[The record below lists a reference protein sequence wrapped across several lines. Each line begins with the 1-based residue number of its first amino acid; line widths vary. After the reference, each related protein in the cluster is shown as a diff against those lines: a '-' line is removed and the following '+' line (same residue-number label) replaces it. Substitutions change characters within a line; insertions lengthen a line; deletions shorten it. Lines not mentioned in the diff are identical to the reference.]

1 MSESNY
7 NIDMTKK
14 ILVTAFEPF
23 AGRKRNPALEVM
35 AGLKPGAFGGRRLFR
50 EKLPVSGR
58 DAGPALSRLLLKI
71 KPDLIVSLGLAAGE
85 AALRVERFGLN
96 IQDYGIKDNKGW
108 LPEGKKIKEDGPA
121 AYFVNTDP
129 LKLAAAARKT
139 GVPAYVS
146 NHAGAYVCNTLIY
159 EAMHAITESGFSTRY
174 AFLHL
179 PLTTE
184 MALEEK
190 PGRAIPPSL
199 PLAALVK
206 AVEAAIKAA

>member
-1 MSESNY
+1 
-7 NIDMTKK
+7 MTKK
-14 ILVTAFEPF
+14 ILLTAFEPF

-129 LKLAAAARKT
+129 LKLAAAARRT

-159 EAMHAITESGFSTRY
+159 EAMHAISESGFRTKY

>member
-14 ILVTAFEPF
+14 ILLTAFEPF

-35 AGLKPGAFGGRRLFR
+35 AGLKPGAFACRLFR

-58 DAGPALSRLLLKI
+58 EVGPALDRLLLKI
-71 KPDLIVSLGLAAGE
+71 KPDYLVSLGLAAGE
-85 AALRVERFGLN
+85 AALRIERFGLN
-96 IQDYGIKDNKGW
+96 ILDYGIKDNKGW
-108 LPEGKKIKEDGPA
+108 LPEGKKIKADGPA

-129 LKLAAAARKT
+129 IKLAAAARKA

-159 EAMHAITESGFSTRY
+159 EAMHAIAESGFKTKY
-174 AFLHL
+174 AFIHL

-184 MALEEK
+184 MVLEEK
-190 PGRAIPPSL
+190 PGRCASPSL

-206 AVEAAIKAA
+206 AVEAAVKAIK

>member
-1 MSESNY
+1 
-7 NIDMTKK
+7 MTKK
-14 ILVTAFEPF
+14 ILLTAFEPF

-35 AGLKPGAFGGRRLFR
+35 AELKPGTFRGCRLYR
-50 EKLPVSGR
+50 ERLPVSGR
-58 DAGPALSRLLLKI
+58 DVGPALNRLLLKI
-71 KPDLIVSLGLAAGE
+71 KPDYLVSLGLAAGE

-96 IQDYGIKDNKGW
+96 ILDYGIKDNRDW
-108 LPEGKKIKEDGPA
+108 LPEGKKIKADGPA

-129 LKLAAAARKT
+129 LKLAAAARKA

-159 EAMHAITESGFSTRY
+159 EAMHAIVTGGFRTKY
-174 AFLHL
+174 AFIHL

-184 MALEEK
+184 MAVLEK
-190 PGRAIPPSL
+190 PGRALPPSL

>member
-1 MSESNY
+1 M
-7 NIDMTKK
+7 KK
-14 ILVTAFEPF
+14 ILITAFEPF
-23 AGRKRNPALEVM
+23 AGRKRNPALDVM
-35 AGLKPGAFGGRRLFR
+35 AALNPSAFRGSRLYR

-58 DAGPALSRLLLKI
+58 DVGPAMNRLLLRTN
-71 KPDLIVSLGLAAGE
+71 PDYLVSLGLAAGE

-96 IQDYGIKDNKGW
+96 ILDYGIKDNRGW
-108 LPEGKKIKEDGPA
+108 LPEGKKLKADGPA

-129 LKLAAAARKT
+129 VKLAAAARKA

-159 EAMHAITESGFSTRY
+159 EAMHAINTGGFKTKY

-184 MALEEK
+184 MVLAEK
-190 PGRAIPPSL
+190 PGRYASPSL
-199 PLAALVK
+199 PLAALIK
-206 AVEAAIKAA
+206 AVEAAIKTIK

>member
-1 MSESNY
+1 
-7 NIDMTKK
+7 MTKK
-14 ILVTAFEPF
+14 ILLTAFEPF

-35 AGLKPGAFGGRRLFR
+35 AQLEPGAFGCRLFR

-58 DAGPALSRLLLKI
+58 EAGPAVKRLLLKI
-71 KPDLIVSLGLAAGE
+71 KPDYMISLGLAAGE
-85 AALRVERFGLN
+85 AGLRVERFGLN
-96 IQDYGIKDNKGW
+96 ILDYGIKDNRGW

-129 LKLAAAARKT
+129 VKLAAAARKS

-159 EAMHAITESGFSTRY
+159 EAMYAITAGGLKTRF
-174 AFLHL
+174 AFIHL

-184 MALEEK
+184 MALLEK
-190 PGRAIPPSL
+190 PGRAAPPSL

-206 AVEAAIKAA
+206 AVEAAIKAIN